1 MFFID
6 KYAPATIEEAKFHL
20 DLLHRL
26 RHMSRNESIPHMLF
40 CGPNGSGKKT
50 VIRLLLEMLFD
61 KDVHK
66 TEDSVYT
73 VIGSGNKATNVTVK
87 QSNYHIV
94 IEPNNN
100 NFDRY
105 LIQDIVKEYAKKMP
119 LSVFK
124 TKKIFKIVLINSI
137 DNLSYYA
144 QTSLRR
150 TMEKYSSTCRFIMW
164 CTCPTRV
171 IEPLISR
178 CAFFPISAPTDE
190 QLFRYIY
197 EIGVK
202 ELLTLSLDDYTY
214 ILDCAQGNIKEA
226 LWLLELYKFGYAKK
240 NIYYHTI
247 DLIVRMIVSHDI
259 TQINNNDKEDRT
271 KRLYLRDLLY
281 NIMITNITG
290 TRILTDC
297 INKLCDNPEIP
308 DVCKYEIIS
317 TVSYYEHN
325 LIRGRRNIIHLEAP
339 IIRVMKILHDYT
351 LVHPEFGP
359 VFAKYRIDLE
369 EEPVVAVVVRG
380 KRVAKPKK
388 LIPRPV
394 VPR

>member
-6 KYAPATIEEAKFHL
+6 KYAPRTIDDAKFHL
-20 DLLHRL
+20 DLLNRL
-26 RHMSRNESIPHMLF
+26 QHMSKNESIPHMLL
-40 CGPNGSGKKT
+40 CGPDGCGKKT
-50 VIRLLLEMLFD
+50 IIKLFLEMLFD

-73 VIGSGNKATNVTVK
+73 VIGSGNKATLVTVK

-119 LSVFK
+119 MSIFK
-124 TKKIFKIVLINSI
+124 TKKIFKIVLINNV

-178 CAFFPISAPTDE
+178 CIFFTINSPTDE
-190 QLFRYIY
+190 QLFSYIY
-197 EIGVK
+197 DISIK
-202 ELLTLSLDDYTY
+202 ENIKLNLEDYTF

-226 LWLLELYKFGYAKK
+226 LWLLELYKFGYNKK

-247 DLIVRMIVSHDI
+247 DLIVRIIISYNI
-259 TQINNNDKEDRT
+259 EQINNNNKCE
-271 KRLYLRDLLY
+271 KNNKLYIRDLLY
-281 NIMITNITG
+281 NIMITNISG
-290 TRILTDC
+290 TRILKD
-297 INKLCDNPEIP
+297 ILNKLCDNPDIP
-308 DVCKYEIIS
+308 DECKYEIIYII
-317 TVSYYEHN
+317 SYYEHN
-325 LIRGRRNIIHLEAP
+325 LIRGRRSIIHLEAP
-339 IIRVMKILHDYT
+339 ILKIMDMLYNYT
-351 LVHPEFGP
+351 KSHPEYKGIFK
-359 VFAKYRIDLE
+359 KYYIDCE
-369 EEPVVAVVVRG
+369 EEV
-380 KRVAKPKK
+380 KPTLLKGRK
-388 LIPRPV
+388 TVTKSKIKV
-394 VPR
+394 K